1 MKNTSCYSGSWELAV
16 EAEDSLRLRELKD
29 TVLDLE
35 EESAVEE
42 VAECGHRTGEH
53 SYSSSS
59 NFYQ

>member
-1 MKNTSCYSGSWELAV
+1 M

-42 VAECGHRTGEH
+42 VAACGPGGGNGGRHRTGEH